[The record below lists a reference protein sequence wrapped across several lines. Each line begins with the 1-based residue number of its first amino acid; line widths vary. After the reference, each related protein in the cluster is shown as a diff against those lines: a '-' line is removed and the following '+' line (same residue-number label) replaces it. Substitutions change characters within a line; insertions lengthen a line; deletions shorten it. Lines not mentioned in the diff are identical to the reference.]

1 MILTVVKAEI
11 LPIERTEWVFY
22 SGFLG
27 TCHLWKEFRDEE
39 KVLLKCGSIP
49 AMSEHALLQRNDI
62 TKESGACLSV
72 WGLGGFCCFE
82 TKSYVSQANFRPP
95 VKVRP
100 RPWSHSTWVPEA
112 EIW

>member
-72 WGLGGFCCFE
+72 WGLGGFCCFGFASE
-82 TKSYVSQANFRPP
+82 FKTSFPTAQASF
-95 VKVRP
+95 KL
-100 RPWSHSTWVPEA
+100 T
-112 EIW
+112 I